1 MDPSDFDVTVSGE
14 GGSGISRRDAI
25 KKGAVVGGAVVWAT
39 PVIQAIGVSPAGA
52 QVASP
57 VPGCAC
63 TGTESFDVRA
73 TLSGI
78 VTGTVGPIQ
87 NFPDENGCL
96 ATLELRGPGQLLTV
110 PPFLTAEVD
119 CVGGTTAGGT
129 CSSEVSLANLAVD
142 LRNLAPL
149 LDVRLNLSAVTA
161 SASCTC
167 AGGCTAEACLVQTQ
181 GQPLLIVAGQ
191 TLMVGSTEICN
202 DEQTINVPFNLA
214 GITGTITLLSTSE
227 NPCQATVVHI
237 NVSIP
242 NLQTVDLVIARA
254 TAVCTPT

>member
-1 MDPSDFDVTVSGE
+1 MDPSDSDVTVSGE

-63 TGTESFDVRA
+63 TGTASFDARA
-73 TLSGI
+73 TLTGLISGTI
-78 VTGTVGPIQ
+78 GPIQ

-96 ATLELRGPGQLLTV
+96 ATVELRGPGLLAQ
-110 PPFLTAEVD
+110 PFLTAETV

-129 CSSEVSLANLAVD
+129 CSATVSLENLAVD
-142 LRNLAPL
+142 LSELDPL
-149 LDVRLNLSAVTA
+149 LDVQLDLSAVSA

-167 AGGCTAEACLVQTQ
+167 AGGCTAEACLAQT
-181 GQPLLIVAGQ
+181 GDTILVVAGQ

-202 DEQTINVPFNLA
+202 DEQTFNINVA

-227 NPCQATVVHI
+227 NPCQATVAHI

-242 NLQTVDLVIARA
+242 NIQTVDLVIARA